1 MIYVVAPVV
10 RSADLFLSY
19 LRAHDVDTRDM
30 RIVTRVEQLLGLP
43 QGVEVIRV
51 FDDGYL
57 PREIHDRLKILK
69 ANVRVVDLDTLYGV
83 KRPR

>member
-1 MIYVVAPVV
+1 MIYVLAPTY
-10 RSADLFLSY
+10 RSADLLIQFLRS
-19 LRAHDVDTRDM
+19 HDVDTRGM
-30 RIVTRVEQLLGLP
+30 KIVTREVQLLGLP